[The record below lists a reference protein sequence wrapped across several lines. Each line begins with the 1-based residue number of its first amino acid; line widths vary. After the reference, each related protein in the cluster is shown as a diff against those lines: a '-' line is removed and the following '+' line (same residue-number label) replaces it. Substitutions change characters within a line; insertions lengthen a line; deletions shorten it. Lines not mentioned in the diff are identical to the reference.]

1 MTLTLTRVS
10 GSTKKGAIVN
20 LAYTSPGR
28 AASKYG
34 VTRPL
39 GDRAIVLTFDGPI
52 SVGTPMV
59 GTPAMKA
66 IESVDVRRDASG
78 VTHAVLGITGSGCAR
93 MNAADWK
100 NGSDATQTASVTLDV
115 RR

>member
-10 GSTKKGAIVN
+10 GTAKKGTVVN
-20 LAYTSPGR
+20 LAYMSPGR

-34 VTRPL
+34 VTRPV

-52 SVGTPMV
+52 TVGTPMV
-59 GTPAMKA
+59 GTPGMKA

-78 VTHAVLGITGSGCAR
+78 VTHAVIGVSGSGCAR

-100 NGSDATQTASVTLDV
+100 NGSDTTRTAALTLDV